1 MGVLLEGNF
10 FVIRIVY
17 DHTNACYGPLN
28 GMANSDSSHPVIMY
42 IKCSISNGSLFLSKI
57 GMVIVYIYLMLPS
70 CLIDISSEALKSL
83 RSYSYVPFVSVANLK
98 RVSSRLM
105 KKL

>member
-70 CLIDISSEALKSL
+70 NDSWAPRIIYLHPLRMYSSKFHGDCL
-83 RSYSYVPFVSVANLK
+83 
-98 RVSSRLM
+98 
-105 KKL
+105 